1 MSRFASTQGP
11 LELSVDF
18 FWIQY
23 INALQA
29 PSLDDKVDFHFI
41 AFVEHDGRLY
51 ELDGRKSGPVD
62 CGKIDGDFLSVSELA
77 TENLKANSLETWL
90 DNST

>member
-1 MSRFASTQGP
+1 MYTTAS
-11 LELSVDF
+11 LKLAIRRICELN
-18 FWIQY
+18 I
-23 INALQA
+23 INSLQA

-62 CGKIDGDFLSVSELA
+62 CGKIDGDFLSVSE
-77 TENLKANSLETWL
+77 
-90 DNST
+90 

>member
-1 MSRFASTQGP
+1 M
-11 LELSVDF
+11 
-18 FWIQY
+18 
-23 INALQA
+23 LQA

-62 CGKIDGDFLSVSELA
+62 CGKIDGDFLSVSEWIM
-77 TENLKANSLETWL
+77 NFSLYNFLNHGFSVCLLT
-90 DNST
+90 

>member
-1 MSRFASTQGP
+1 MST
-11 LELSVDF
+11 
-18 FWIQY
+18 
-23 INALQA
+23 NTLQA

-62 CGKIDGDFLSVSELA
+62 CGKIDGDFLSVSEC
-77 TENLKANSLETWL
+77 TSTYRDRHPVSREVLKFMF
-90 DNST
+90 

>member
-1 MSRFASTQGP
+1 MMSRFASTQGP
-11 LELSVDF
+11 LELAV
-18 FWIQY
+18 WIQY
-23 INALQA
+23 INTLQA

-62 CGKIDGDFLSVSELA
+62 CGKIDGDFLSVSEC
-77 TENLKANSLETWL
+77 N
-90 DNST
+90 

>member
-1 MSRFASTQGP
+1 MTSMSRFALFQAHKGLLT
-11 LELSVDF
+11 LAIW
-18 FWIQY
+18 WIC
-23 INALQA
+23 ITLQA

-62 CGKIDGDFLSVSELA
+62 CGKIDGDFLTVSEN
-77 TENLKANSLETWL
+77 T
-90 DNST
+90 